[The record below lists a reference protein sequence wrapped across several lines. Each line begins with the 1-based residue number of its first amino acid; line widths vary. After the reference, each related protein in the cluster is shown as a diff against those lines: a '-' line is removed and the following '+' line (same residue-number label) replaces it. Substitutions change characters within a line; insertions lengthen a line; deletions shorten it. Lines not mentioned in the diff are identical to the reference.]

1 MKRKSCPP
9 GVFCVKSNELIIVL
23 LFIISI
29 LIYYLVNYKKKNIPF
44 PSSPSKLKNNF
55 PKKRLIINDK
65 MNKINK
71 INNRNNPKFIFGE
84 NKNNSNIKF
93 SSNSEKIFNDLNLQN
108 NIHNNIQND
117 LNNLNIDTEN
127 LQENTKDYKNVTID
141 KVIYNYKP
149 DRTSD
154 YLVNK
159 DRERIINP
167 LLPPERRNS
176 YIDPYSH
183 YIVSDGVPI
192 NIPTRGPTGDM
203 QQIGALYKVESS
215 DETIRVGQNT
225 EPVILPLFGSPTHN
239 GSNKWI
245 YYTSTD
251 KFNQI
256 KLPLKNKNRECNSE
270 YGCDELYSDDKVEVP
285 AYNGD
290 FVVKKYEFDKPRYLP
305 TVL

>member
-1 MKRKSCPP
+1 MKKKSCPP

-23 LFIISI
+23 LFIIAI
-29 LIYYLVNYKKKNIPF
+29 LVYYLVNYKKKNIPF
-44 PSSPSKLKNNF
+44 PTKSKNLNYSK
-55 PKKRLIINDK
+55 PKKNIIINDK
-65 MNKINK
+65 MKNINK
-71 INNRNNPKFIFGE
+71 INNRNDPKFIFGE
-84 NKNNSNIKF
+84 NNNKLSNNLKFSDNSN
-93 SSNSEKIFNDLNLQN
+93 NIFNDLNLQN
-108 NIHNNIQND
+108 GIS
-117 LNNLNIDTEN
+117 NLNIDA
-127 LQENTKDYKNVTID
+127 ENTNDRNNRNNRNDINID
-141 KVIYNYKP
+141 KIIYNYKP
-149 DRTSD
+149 DRTSS

-159 DRERIINP
+159 DRERLINP

-192 NIPTRGPTGDM
+192 NIPTRGPSGDI
-203 QQIGALYKVESS
+203 QQVGALYKVESS
-215 DETIRVGQNT
+215 DETMRVGQNT

-239 GSNKWI
+239 GSNKWV

-270 YGCDELYSDDKVEVP
+270 YGCDELYTDDKVEVP

-290 FVVKKYEFDKPRYLP
+290 FIVKKYEFDKPRYLP

>member
-1 MKRKSCPP
+1 MKRKTCPP

-23 LFIISI
+23 LFIIAI
-29 LIYYLVNYKKKNIPF
+29 LVYYLVNYKKKNIPF
-44 PSSPSKLKNNF
+44 PLKSKNLNYNI
-55 PKKRLIINDK
+55 PKKTIIINDK
-65 MNKINK
+65 MNNINN
-71 INNRNNPKFIFGE
+71 INNRDDPKFIFGE
-84 NKNNSNIKF
+84 DNKISNNIKFRNNSN
-93 SSNSEKIFNDLNLQN
+93 
-108 NIHNNIQND
+108 NI
-117 LNNLNIDTEN
+117 LNNLNLHNGMSN
-127 LQENTKDYKNVTID
+127 LNTDKEIINDINTKNSRNSRNDIDID
-141 KVIYNYKP
+141 KIIYNYKP
-149 DRTSD
+149 DRISS

-159 DRERIINP
+159 DQERIVNP

-176 YIDPYSH
+176 YINPYSH

-192 NIPTRGPTGDM
+192 NIPTRGPSGDM
-203 QQIGALYKVESS
+203 QQLGALYKVESS

-225 EPVILPLFGSPTHN
+225 EPVILPLFGSPTHT

-290 FVVKKYEFDKPRYLP
+290 FIVKKYEFDKPRYLP